1 MQATHPQRLMPF
13 AAPREIHR
21 LQGNVWG
28 VRSGV
33 LRRGGCASASLAR
46 SPSASGTFLL
56 LLLMFPQTIFSR
68 ISLPFT
74 CAATSLLLSSLF
86 DFPPRNY
93 FSPPLHDSYLFPSRL
108 SYRMRAILPLLC
120 LPSHSSSHI
129 CFPPSLPPLRCP
141 LLPSYSH
148 LSFPPSSNP
157 AILTAP
163 LLHLSLL
170 PAVAKSTQFL
180 AAVRYRGALRCVYP
194 PPPRLFHAPLNLLP
208 PK

>member
-1 MQATHPQRLMPF
+1 M
-13 AAPREIHR
+13 
-21 LQGNVWG
+21 V
-28 VRSGV
+28 
-33 LRRGGCASASLAR
+33 ASAWLARSLAR

-74 CAATSLLLSSLF
+74 YAAASLLLPRLF

-93 FSPPLHDSYLFPSRL
+93 FSSPPHDSYFLPSRL
-108 SYRMRAILPLLC
+108 PCRGRTILAPLC
-120 LPSHSSSHI
+120 LPSLSSSHI
-129 CFPPSLPPLRCP
+129 CFPPSLPSLRCP
-141 LLPSYSH
+141 LLPPYSH
-148 LSFPPSSNP
+148 LSFPLSSNP

-170 PAVAKSTQFL
+170 SAVSKSTQFL